1 MIVDQIK
8 FIERYKNLDGRVEL
22 ALEFLQKTNFKD
34 IAPGIYKI
42 SGDDLFYIISDY
54 NTRSAQDSKL
64 EGHEKYIDIHSV
76 IYGDELIGYSPLTN
90 QAVSS
95 EYNNEK
101 DYTLY
106 EGSVSLMKMIPGMFA
121 IFYPND
127 LHMPGIYNMKKMV
140 KKLVIKVRIT

>member
-1 MIVDQIK
+1 M
-8 FIERYKNLDGRVEL
+8 
-22 ALEFLQKTNFKD
+22 
-34 IAPGIYKI
+34 
-42 SGDDLFYIISDY
+42 
-54 NTRSAQDSKL
+54 
-64 EGHEKYIDIHSV
+64 
-76 IYGDELIGYSPLTN
+76 
-90 QAVSS
+90 SS